1 MVEMSNIAPI
11 MRRKGSGGS
20 VFAKVCNKERRSIKL
35 RFFGSI
41 FASANL
47 LFIIASGK
55 SYEKIIAYFG
65 SPARLGRIERAVRYK
80 PVPYEGSQDVGRW

>member
-1 MVEMSNIAPI
+1 MVGMSNIAPI
-11 MRRKGSGGS
+11 IRRKGSGGS

-55 SYEKIIAYFG
+55 SY
-65 SPARLGRIERAVRYK
+65 
-80 PVPYEGSQDVGRW
+80 

>member
-1 MVEMSNIAPI
+1 MVGMSNIAPI
-11 MRRKGSGGS
+11 MRSKGSGGS

-55 SYEKIIAYFG
+55 SYEKIIAHFG